1 MYMQDRSVSRNIS
14 KQARRIISFA
24 GDAGPSRHWSGLAKE
39 RKGRAEGDTA
49 SPEGT
54 ILQIHHVAR
63 RMILRLLHS

>member
-1 MYMQDRSVSRNIS
+1 MQDRYV
-14 KQARRIISFA
+14 RRIISFA

-54 ILQIHHVAR
+54 ILRIRHVAWR
-63 RMILRLLHS
+63 VILRLLRCF